1 MNLDRRGFL
10 IASVTAAQTAFA
22 QTSGE
27 RIRTAMIGTG
37 NRGSS
42 VLKGILEQPNAK
54 VVALCDKNPD
64 RLDKA
69 ASSAA
74 KDIPAT
80 YTDWQKVLDRKD
92 VDAIFIATPPHL
104 HSEMAIAALKAGK
117 HVYCEKPI
125 GVSAEQVRDLVK
137 AAKAS
142 NKVFMAGQQLR
153 SHKGLNEAIAKIH
166 QGIIGDVIGVK
177 AQRHATADIDHS
189 GSSAEWYFD
198 VTKSGGY
205 LIEQSV
211 HNVDACNWAV
221 GAHPVRAIGFG
232 TTMRYKNQPAGR
244 TIYDNGSMVFE
255 YPSGAE
261 LSFTQNVFHPRGM
274 PNNGQYI
281 YVYGT
286 KGAVDLMYSTNMYPL
301 EGGDGTPTPLAAKYE
316 DAPHA
321 HTTAFYDCITKGAKS
336 PADIIVGAT
345 GALTAILGHQAMV
358 RRKVVEWTDLGVE
371 L

>member
-1 MNLDRRGFL
+1 MNLDRRSFL
-10 IASVTAAQTAFA
+10 ITSVTAAQTAFA

-27 RIRTAMIGTG
+27 RTGTAMIGTG

-69 ASSAA
+69 ATSAA
-74 KDIPAT
+74 KDNPAT

-92 VDAIFIATPPHL
+92 VDAIFIATPPYL
-104 HSEMAIAALKAGK
+104 HSEMAIAALQAGK

-125 GVSAEQVRDLVK
+125 GITAEQVRDLVK

-221 GAHPVRAIGFG
+221 GAASGPRNRIRAARAAIRTNRRDGLF
-232 TTMRYKNQPAGR
+232 TT
-244 TIYDNGSMVFE
+244 T
-255 YPSGAE
+255 GAW
-261 LSFTQNVFHPRGM
+261 
-274 PNNGQYI
+274 
-281 YVYGT
+281 
-286 KGAVDLMYSTNMYPL
+286 YSSI
-301 EGGDGTPTPLAAKYE
+301 LAAPKCHLRRTFFILE
-316 DAPHA
+316 ACR
-321 HTTAFYDCITKGAKS
+321 TTASTSMCTVQKARSI
-336 PADIIVGAT
+336 
-345 GALTAILGHQAMV
+345 
-358 RRKVVEWTDLGVE
+358 
-371 L
+371 